1 MSRPWHSH
9 HIKRAKPGAIGRR
22 VLLAGAV
29 QSLALLAACAALP
42 PRPAAGPEL
51 ASTAA
56 VEPTPLTTLAALGR
70 VCALEPVVR
79 PTPIPYPGY
88 AQMEPSTGLHVTGP
102 AQEIDPATYR
112 LKVFGLVEQPLSL
125 SYDDLRCLPMTQA
138 HTWLTC
144 PGFFTDEADLAGFTF
159 AELFAI
165 ARPQAQASRVRLTS
179 VEGYSVLF
187 ALAEVLA
194 PGVFLAHQWERE
206 PLPPSHGFPLRGV
219 FPLKSGANWVKW
231 VTQIEVS

>member
-1 MSRPWHSH
+1 MSLPLPSRHA
-9 HIKRAKPGAIGRR
+9 RQAKPGALSRR
-22 VLLAGAV
+22 ALLAGAF

-42 PRPAAGPEL
+42 PRPPAGPEP
-51 ASTAA
+51 A
-56 VEPTPLTTLAALGR
+56 PTDVSAPPPLTAPTTLNRTCTLQ
-70 VCALEPVVR
+70 PVVR

-102 AQEIDPATYR
+102 AQEVDPATYR
-112 LKVFGLVEQPLSL
+112 LKVIGLVEQPLSL

-138 HTWLTC
+138 DTWLTC

-187 ALAEVLA
+187 ALTEVLA
-194 PGVFLAHQWERE
+194 PGVFLAHQWKHE